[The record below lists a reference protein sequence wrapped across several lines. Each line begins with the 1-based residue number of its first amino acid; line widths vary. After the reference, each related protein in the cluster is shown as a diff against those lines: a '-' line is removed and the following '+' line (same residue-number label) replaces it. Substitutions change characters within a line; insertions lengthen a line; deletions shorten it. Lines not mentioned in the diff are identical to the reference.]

1 MQDRDAALDNF
12 RTMVE
17 RINARLNGEF
27 GGKFAGGRGAIEVK
41 CHLMFDSPLA
51 CDPIFR
57 ASAG

>member
-12 RTMVE
+12 RTMDE

-41 CHLMFDSPLA
+41 CHLDASKNLANSP
-51 CDPIFR
+51 PF
-57 ASAG
+57 